1 MPANGISVAEGF
13 KARRKI
19 AMPGS
24 ARGRMQVKILFWGF
38 EEEFYSFEFD
48 ETGTGSIA
56 Q

>member
-1 MPANGISVAEGF
+1 MATNGISAVDGF
-13 KARRKI
+13 KARPKI

-24 ARGRMQVKILFWGF
+24 VRGRMQVKILCRGF

-48 ETGTGSIA
+48 ETGTGSIT